1 MKIIAVTACV
11 TGVAHT
17 YMAAE
22 QLEKI
27 CNQKSFKIKI
37 ETQGALGIENTLTP
51 EDIETA
57 QVVILASD
65 ISIEGMKR
73 FENSRTIK
81 IPTKKLLENPEIIL
95 HAIEKIRNAPE
106 SAVIRIN

>member
-27 CNQKSFKIKI
+27 CNQQSFKVKI

-51 EDIETA
+51 EDIEMA

-65 ISIEGMKR
+65 ICIEGENR
-73 FENSRTIK
+73 FENSRKIKVSIK
-81 IPTKKLLENPEIIL
+81 ILLRSPEIVL
-95 HAIEKIRNAPE
+95 HAIEKIRNAPA
-106 SAVIRIN
+106 STVIRIN